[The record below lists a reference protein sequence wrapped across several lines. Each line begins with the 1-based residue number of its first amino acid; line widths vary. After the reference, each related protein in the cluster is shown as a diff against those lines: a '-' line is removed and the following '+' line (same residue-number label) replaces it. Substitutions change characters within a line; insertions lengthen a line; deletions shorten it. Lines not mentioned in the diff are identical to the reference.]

1 MKRLLLLF
9 FSLGLLSFA
18 SSAEPADLGSSLSY
32 LRVRSLGDAASALP
46 SALAAN
52 HACVLDLR
60 YATASDEATGTLRT
74 ALIQHPA
81 SSPLFILISPATP
94 LAVVD
99 TINHTPGSFLT
110 LSFLTSRSAMHIAVK
125 TDAETDRRAYDAFEA
140 GTPVETLI
148 SGKIEKERFDEA
160 SLVEEFKNGN
170 LDAAP
175 PTPALPGDRPGQTP
189 AGQQAGTAQ
198 DSTAANPSG
207 TADKPAVLIDRVLQ
221 RAVQLHQALLALH
234 R

>member
-9 FSLGLLSFA
+9 SSLSLLAFA
-18 SSAEPADLGSSLSY
+18 SGEKPADLGSSLSY
-32 LRVRSLGDAASALP
+32 LRVHSLGDAATALP

-60 YATASDEATGTLRT
+60 YTTASADATGALRT
-74 ALIQHPA
+74 ALIQRPA
-81 SSPLFILISPATP
+81 DSPLFILISPATP
-94 LAVVD
+94 RVVID
-99 TINHTPGSFLT
+99 TINGTPGSFLT
-110 LSFLTSRSAMHIAVK
+110 LSFLSSRSAMHLTVK
-125 TDAETDRRAYDAFEA
+125 TDAATDRRAYDAFDA

-160 SLVEEFKNGN
+160 TLVEEFKNGN
-170 LDAAP
+170 PDAAP
-175 PTPALPGDRPGQTP
+175 PTPALPDDRPGQTP

-198 DSTAANPSG
+198 DPTDA
-207 TADKPAVLIDRVLQ
+207 KPAEAGEKPSPLIDRVLQ
-221 RAVQLHQALLALH
+221 RAVHLHQALLALH